1 MADTDDRL
9 PDRPG
14 GDDPGRGRRLG
25 VDVGTVRIGV
35 AASDPDGILA
45 TPVETVRRDRSNK
58 HLRRLAQLAA
68 ELEAVEV
75 VVGLP
80 RTLADRSGPSARDAV
95 ELAEQLAGRIAPTPV
110 RLSDERLT
118 TVSAQRSLREA
129 GIRAKGQRAMI
140 DQAAASLRSA
150 EADLSRAQLDFKR
163 YTALVTSDYASRQRY
178 ESADADSRKADAA
191 LGKARAA
198 LVAEQSQ
205 LAVLESQRREEEAKL
220 AQARATRQLAKNDL
234 DNTVIRAPVAGIAG
248 NRAGQIGQYVK
259 PGTQLLSLVPL
270 PRVFVTANFKET
282 QLTHMRP
289 GQPAEIS
296 VDAYPDQ
303 PLQGQVESFAPGSGA
318 QFSLL
323 PPDNATGNFTKV
335 VQRVPVRIAVPAN
348 GPLVRLLRPGL
359 SVTVTVDTRREGT
372 AEAADGI
379 VGAAHAEPASP
390 GGRASP

>member
-1 MADTDDRL
+1 
-9 PDRPG
+9 
-14 GDDPGRGRRLG
+14 
-25 VDVGTVRIGV
+25 V
-35 AASDPDGILA
+35 AAGQVLFVVD
-45 TPVETVRRDRSNK
+45 ERDFAAK
-58 HLRRLAQLAA
+58 LAQAEAA
-68 ELEAVEV
+68 IATQEASVATY
-75 VVGLP
+75 G
-80 RTLADRSGPSARDAV
+80 T
-95 ELAEQLAGRIAPTPV
+95 
-110 RLSDERLT
+110 RLKL
-118 TVSAQRSLREA
+118 Q
-129 GIRAKGQRAMI
+129 QAMI
-140 DQAAASLRSA
+140 DQAAANLRSA
-150 EADLSRAQLDFKR
+150 EVDLNRAQLDYKR
-163 YTALVTSDYASRQRY
+163 YTSLVTSDYASRQRY
-178 ESADADSRKADAA
+178 ESAEADSRKADAA

-205 LAVLESQRREEEAKL
+205 LAVLESQRREEEAK
-220 AQARATRQLAKNDL
+220 ARATRQLAKNDL

-248 NRAGQIGQYVK
+248 NRAGQTGQYVK

-282 QLTHMRP
+282 QLTRMRP

-323 PPDNATGNFTKV
+323 PPDNATGNFTKI
-335 VQRVPVRIAVPAN
+335 VQRVPVRIAVPAD

-359 SVTVTVDTRREGT
+359 SVTVTVDTRREGA
-372 AEAADGI
+372 AEAGDGI